1 MKNTNTNSNGN
12 NIVLIKRLAELGLT
26 DTEIAH
32 ALNMKASEFREMKE
46 KKQVSSALA
55 KGRDNLDRKVEQ
67 ALFQRATGF
76 EYKEVTEA
84 KSERPRTEKNTAS
97 EKKTGSTKS
106 VMKHVIPDV
115 TACIFWLKNRQP
127 DKWHDPKDIE
137 SGDSLKEMI
146 EMYDDENEDTR

>member
-32 ALNMKASEFREMKE
+32 ALNMKAKEFREMKE
-46 KKQVSSALA
+46 KKLVSSALA
-55 KGRDNLDRKVEQ
+55 KGRDNLDRQVEH
-67 ALFQRATGF
+67 ALFHRATGF
-76 EYKEVTEA
+76 EYEEITEA
-84 KSERPRTEKNTAS
+84 KSESTGTTKSS
-97 EKKTGSTKS
+97 ESKKGGTTKS

-115 TACIFWLKNRQP
+115 TACIFWLKNRHP